1 MENVINTLHLSGTV
15 IGTPV
20 VGHEAFGEKFYYL
33 TLGVE
38 RLSGAQ
44 DLLPVTLSERLL
56 DGETLKEGDELT
68 IEGQVRSYNK
78 IVEGTGRLLITAFAQ
93 RIIEPDEREN
103 PNQIQLTGTLCKAP
117 AYRTTPFGREIAD
130 MMLAVNRAYGKSDY
144 IPCITWGRSA
154 RFAAKLNVGDKITLT
169 GRLQSRAYQ
178 KQLADGTVIEKTAY
192 EVSVGHLELINAERE
207 EHEFALGVQSESCTQ
222 ERVRP
227 Q

>member
-1 MENVINTLHLSGTV
+1 MENVINTLHLSGKV
-15 IGTPV
+15 VGTLV

-33 TLGVE
+33 TLGVP

-56 DGETLKEGDELT
+56 DGAMLADGDTLSID
-68 IEGQVRSYNK
+68 GQVRSYNK
-78 IVEGTGRLLITAFAQ
+78 IVEGAGRLLITAFAQ
-93 RIIEPDEREN
+93 RIVEPDEREN

-154 RFAAKLNVGDKITLT
+154 RFAAKLNVGDKIALT

-178 KQLADGTVIEKTAY
+178 KQMQDGTVVEKTAY
-192 EVSVGHLELINAERE
+192 EVSVGHLELIDGVHGMDLAQPQAAHVFHAEM
-207 EHEFALGVQSESCTQ
+207 VQ
-222 ERVRP
+222 P

>member
-1 MENVINTLHLSGTV
+1 MENVINTLHLSGKV
-15 IGTPV
+15 VGTPV

-33 TLGVE
+33 TLGVP

-56 DGETLKEGDELT
+56 DGAMLADGDTLSID
-68 IEGQVRSYNK
+68 GQVRSFNK
-78 IVEGTGRLLITAFAQ
+78 IIEGAGRLLITAFAQ
-93 RIIEPDEREN
+93 RIVEPDEREN

-154 RFAAKLNVGDKITLT
+154 RFAAKLNVGDKIALT

-178 KQLADGTVIEKTAY
+178 KQMQDGTVVEKTAY
-192 EVSVGHLELINAERE
+192 EVSVGHLELIDGAHGMDMAQPQAAHVFHAEM
-207 EHEFALGVQSESCTQ
+207 VQ
-222 ERVRP
+222 P

>member
-1 MENVINTLHLSGTV
+1 MENVINTLHLSGKV
-15 IGTPV
+15 VGTPV

-33 TLGVE
+33 TLGVP

-56 DGETLKEGDELT
+56 DGAMLSDGDTLAID
-68 IEGQVRSYNK
+68 GQVRSYNK
-78 IVEGTGRLLITAFAQ
+78 IIEGAGRLLITAFAQ
-93 RIIEPDEREN
+93 KIVENDEHEN
-103 PNQIQLTGTLCKAP
+103 PNQIQLTGTLC
-117 AYRTTPFGREIAD
+117 

-154 RFAAKLNVGDKITLT
+154 RFAAKLDVGDKITLT

-178 KQLADGTVIEKTAY
+178 KQMPDGSVIEKTAY
-192 EVSVGHLELINAERE
+192 EVSVGHLELLDGAHNADPAQAHPAHAFHAE
-207 EHEFALGVQSESCTQ
+207 AAQ
-222 ERVRP
+222 P

>member
-1 MENVINTLHLSGTV
+1 MENVINTLHLSGKV
-15 IGTPV
+15 IGEPT

-33 TLGVE
+33 TLGVP

-44 DLLPVTLSERLL
+44 DLLPITLSERLL
-56 DGETLKEGDELT
+56 DGGELCEGDELA

-78 IVEGTGRLLITAFAQ
+78 IVEGAGRLLITAFAQ
-93 RIIEPDEREN
+93 RIVEPDEREN

-154 RFAAKLNVGDKITLT
+154 RFAAKLNVGDRITLT

-178 KQLADGTVIEKTAY
+178 KQLPDGNVVEKTAY
-192 EVSVGHLELINAERE
+192 EVSVGHLELIDNETAGDMPMHGMTENT
-207 EHEFALGVQSESCTQ
+207 FLSDATAQQ
-222 ERVRP
+222 
-227 Q
+227 

>member
-1 MENVINTLHLSGTV
+1 MENVINTLRLSGV
-15 IGTPV
+15 VVGTPE

-33 TLGVE
+33 TLGVP

-56 DGETLKEGDELT
+56 DGAMLKDGDPLS

-78 IVEGTGRLLITAFAQ
+78 IIEGSGRLLITAFAQ
-93 RIIEPDEREN
+93 RIVEPDEREN

-154 RFAAKLNVGDKITLT
+154 RFAAKLSVGDKITLT
-169 GRLQSRAYQ
+169 GRLQSRGYQ
-178 KQLADGTVIEKTAY
+178 KQLPDGTVVEKTAY
-192 EVSVGHLELINAERE
+192 EVAVGHQELLGDANALAMNLNTGAV
-207 EHEFALGVQSESCTQ
+207 HHDAAI
-222 ERVRP
+222 P

>member
-1 MENVINTLHLSGTV
+1 MENVINTLHLSGTI
-15 IGTPV
+15 IGTPE

-33 TLGVE
+33 TLGVP

-44 DLLPVTLSERLL
+44 DQLPVTLSERLL
-56 DGETLKEGDELT
+56 DGAMLSEGDQLS

-78 IVEGTGRLLITAFAQ
+78 IIDGAGRLLITAFAQ
-93 RIIEPDEREN
+93 RIVETDEREN

-154 RFAAKLNVGDKITLT
+154 RFAAKLSVGDRITLT

-178 KQLADGTVIEKTAY
+178 KQMPDGNVVEKTAY
-192 EVSVGHLELINAERE
+192 EVSVGHLEKLDE
-207 EHEFALGVQSESCTQ
+207 EHEQDVFMHSANHAGYHADHSAQ
-222 ERVRP
+222 
-227 Q
+227 

>member
-1 MENVINTLHLSGTV
+1 MENVINTLHLSGKV
-15 IGTPV
+15 VGTPV

-33 TLGVE
+33 TLGVP

-56 DGETLKEGDELT
+56 DGAMLSDGDTLAID
-68 IEGQVRSYNK
+68 GQV
-78 IVEGTGRLLITAFAQ
+78 ITAFAQ
-93 RIIEPDEREN
+93 KIVENDEHEN

-130 MMLAVNRAYGKSDY
+130 MMVAVNRAYGKSDY

-154 RFAAKLNVGDKITLT
+154 RFAAKLDVGDKITLT

-178 KQLADGTVIEKTAY
+178 KQMPDGSVIEKTAY
-192 EVSVGHLELINAERE
+192 EVSVGHLELLDGAHNADPAQAHPAHAFHAE
-207 EHEFALGVQSESCTQ
+207 AAQ
-222 ERVRP
+222 P

>member
-1 MENVINTLHLSGTV
+1 MENVINTLHLCGRV

-33 TLGVE
+33 TLGVP

-44 DLLPVTLSERLL
+44 DQLPVTLSERLL
-56 DGETLKEGDELT
+56 DGGELHDGDMLC

-78 IVEGTGRLLITAFAQ
+78 IIEGAGRLLITAFAQ
-93 RIIEPDEREN
+93 KIAQPDEREN

-154 RFAAKLNVGDKITLT
+154 RFASKLSVGDRISLT

-178 KQLADGTVIEKTAY
+178 KQLPDGTVVEKTAY
-192 EVSVGHLELINAERE
+192 EVSVGHLELLEGEQPADAPMIAETDFRS
-207 EHEFALGVQSESCTQ
+207 GVMKTQ
-222 ERVRP
+222 
-227 Q
+227 